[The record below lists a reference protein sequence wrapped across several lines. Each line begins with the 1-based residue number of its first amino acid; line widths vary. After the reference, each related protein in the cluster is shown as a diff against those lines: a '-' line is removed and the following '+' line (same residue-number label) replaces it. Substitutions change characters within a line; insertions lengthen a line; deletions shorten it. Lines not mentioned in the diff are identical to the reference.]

1 MMEGRHAMPHVLL
14 VEDSESDAELTRLG
28 FERAQMD
35 VTLDRAKDGEE
46 GIAFLRKEGRYA
58 SAPTPDLVLLDLN
71 MPRMNGRE
79 VLAEIAKD
87 ERLPS
92 AGRGPHHLLS
102 RSRGVEHVPASLQLL
117 RGQAAVVRG
126 VREGDGV
133 DRGVLVQDGDASD
146 TAAGMN
152 MFR

>member
-1 MMEGRHAMPHVLL
+1 MMEGHHAMPHVLL

-28 FERAQMD
+28 FERANMD
-35 VTLDRAKDGEE
+35 VILDRTKDGEE

-87 ERLPS
+87 DKLRHLPVVVLTTSSAEGEVLNMYRLRCSSYVVKPISFAEFADAIETLADYWFRKVKLPHARPS
-92 AGRGPHHLLS
+92 
-102 RSRGVEHVPASLQLL
+102 
-117 RGQAAVVRG
+117 
-126 VREGDGV
+126 
-133 DRGVLVQDGDASD
+133 
-146 TAAGMN
+146 
-152 MFR
+152 